1 MFRFLILALPLVLLA
16 LGLFHFAGEA
26 LDLALPGELPAPYL
40 LGRWL
45 LEATG
50 LTALYV
56 LVHERGLGR
65 WSAGLAACWTAWI
78 FRGPVLVLT
87 MGDGSR
93 LDSAAWWRLMVGWFV
108 LYTVCG
114 LMMGA
119 VARSLERRREELPET
134 GADRSGERG
143 PRESSREGRTS
154 RTEGGGP
161 PSDEEPAAPGPGSGT
176 DALETMGETG
186 PKEAE

>member
-1 MFRFLILALPLVLLA
+1 LFRFLILALPLVLLA

-26 LDLALPGELPAPYL
+26 LDLARPGTLPAPYL
-40 LGRWL
+40 LGRWI
-45 LEATG
+45 LEACG

-65 WSAGLAACWTAWI
+65 WAAGLASCWTAWI

-87 MGDGSR
+87 VGDGVR

-108 LYTVCG
+108 LYTICG

-119 VARSLERRREELPET
+119 VARSLEKGGGWSEERQQDAATESVAPAPNAASGGAPES
-134 GADRSGERG
+134 A
-143 PRESSREGRTS
+143 PREVG
-154 RTEGGGP
+154 
-161 PSDEEPAAPGPGSGT
+161 
-176 DALETMGETG
+176 
-186 PKEAE
+186 